1 MPELSAL
8 QLPVWTFVVVASLS
22 ASLGAMV
29 AAQFEGVKVHPNV
42 YLLTTATPALLA
54 LWLVDAPVPLIYA
67 LWSMALIL
75 ALSGLAVIDAV
86 TRTVPDMLTLPLI
99 GIGLLHAQ
107 ANGAPAAVF
116 AIAAFCLIAAAVAVP
131 PLLRQRGGW
140 IGGGDVLLLAG
151 AIAWF
156 GPAMLPDLL
165 FLTGVILLAR
175 FGLSRLI
182 ELGPATCVPV
192 ARAPDRSVPLAPSLG
207 AAQFLIWMGGPF
219 F

>member
-29 AAQFEGVKVHPNV
+29 AAQFEAVKVHPNV

-99 GIGLLHAQ
+99 GVGLLHAQ

-116 AIAAFCLIAAAVAVP
+116 AIAAFCLIATAVAVP
-131 PLLRQRGGW
+131 QLLRLRGGW

-156 GPAMLPDLL
+156 GPAMLPDIL

-207 AAQFLIWMGGPF
+207 AAQLLIWMGGPF